1 METNDK
7 DAHFMKYSAFILDY
21 LLIILGSAMYALST
35 VTFIFPGGLL
45 LGGTS
50 GISVIL
56 TEFLPFSPG
65 VILMVINFALIF
77 LAFAVLGL
85 GMGIKTIAGSA
96 FTAAFI
102 ALFEKLFSIKTA
114 PVSNPFLSTVI
125 GAVIIAV
132 ASGILFFVK
141 SNSGGTDII
150 ALIVQKFS
158 GIQIGRALLVTDVL
172 IVIVGGIISG
182 FTILL
187 SSAVGLLVKTLGID
201 VVIRLIKKFTRPRGA

>member
-1 METNDK
+1 
-7 DAHFMKYSAFILDY
+7 MKKQ
-21 LLIILGSAMYALST
+21 LLNKTSIFEYFLITVGSMLYGIST
-35 VTFIFPGGLL
+35 TLFIFPDGLL

-65 VILMVINFALIF
+65 IILMVINFALIF
-77 LAFAVLGL
+77 LAFAILGR
-85 GMGIKTIAGSA
+85 GMGIRTVVGSS
-96 FTAAFI
+96 FTALFV
-102 ALFEKLFSIKTA
+102 ALFEEIFSLESA

-125 GAVIIAV
+125 GAVIIAI

-141 SNSGGTDII
+141 ANSGGTDIV

-158 GIQIGRALLVTDVL
+158 GIKIGRALLVTDIL

-182 FTILL
+182 WTILA
-187 SSAVGLLVKTLGID
+187 SSSLGLLVKALGID
-201 VVIRLIKKFTRPRGA
+201 LVIRLIKKFTHAEGAHT

>member
-1 METNDK
+1 
-7 DAHFMKYSAFILDY
+7 MKYSAFILDY

-35 VTFIFPGGLL
+35 ALFIFPGGLL

-50 GISVIL
+50 GVSVIL
-56 TEFLPFSPG
+56 TKFLPFSPG
-65 VILMVINFALIF
+65 IILMVINFALIF

-102 ALFEKLFSIKTA
+102 ALFEKLFSIKSA

-125 GAVIIAV
+125 GAVIIAA
-132 ASGILFFVK
+132 ASGIMFYVK

-158 GIQIGRALLVTDVL
+158 GIQIGRALLITDVL
-172 IVIVGGIISG
+172 IVIVGGIVSG

-201 VVIRLIKKFTRPRGA
+201 FVIRLIKKFTRPRGA